1 MATLSYSFHPLA
13 SLSSSSSSSSASTT
27 SLPQQSLSKPEIPAF
42 SCCSSGLL
50 KAIRPTR
57 LFVHPVLLFTGF
69 DSPLD
74 TQTFLAT
81 ISVLAAIALSLVLG
95 LKGDPVPC
103 ARCAG
108 NEIPAFSCCSS
119 GLLKAIRPTR
129 LFVHPVLLFT
139 GFDSPLDTQTFLATI
154 SVLAAIALSLVL
166 GLKGD
171 PVPCARCAGNGG
183 TKCVF
188 CNSGKMKQEMGL
200 IDCKVCKG
208 AVVLLSTFL
217 LIQNQLA
224 LCRIDLMQEMWRF
237 WIF

>member
-13 SLSSSSSSSSASTT
+13 SLSSSSSSSTSSAST
-27 SLPQQSLSKPEIPAF
+27 SLPHQPLLKPEIPAL
-42 SCCSSGLL
+42 SRCSSRLF

-95 LKGDPVPC
+95 
-103 ARCAG
+103 
-108 NEIPAFSCCSS
+108 F
-119 GLLKAIRPTR
+119 
-129 LFVHPVLLFT
+129 
-139 GFDSPLDTQTFLATI
+139 
-154 SVLAAIALSLVL
+154 
-166 GLKGD
+166 KGD

-208 AVVLLSTFL
+208 AG
-217 LIQNQLA
+217 LI
-224 LCRIDLMQEMWRF
+224 LCKKCGGSGYSRRL
-237 WIF
+237 